1 MIGAVSCDGEKPL
14 RPLDEADELDDGD
27 GGNETGTESNEMG
40 KQPLQATVDVGTELP
55 RPRLAAGP
63 VQACIADVQGPRPV
77 VASGAGA
84 VPDA

>member
-1 MIGAVSCDGEKPL
+1 MIGAASRNDHEKPL
-14 RPLDEADELDDGD
+14 RPLEADELDDGD